1 MVKHSITF
9 HDLNLNEITQL
20 NSLLHSL
27 RSGPETSDQ
36 AAPSEAPKKRGRPAK
51 TVSPDEDEDFGKK
64 PLKKKDLKS
73 DDEDESEEEDLDEE
87 DEDESDDGDPEEE
100 EDDSLSFDEVSDV
113 INKYG
118 GKDAKGMKE
127 IYSGFNLKNT
137 KELKANPKKWE
148 PVYRK
153 VMAKLKALKKA

>member
-1 MVKHSITF
+1 MSKMSVTF
-9 HDLNLNEITQL
+9 HDLTLSQVTQI
-20 NSLLHSL
+20 NSMLHTEAAK
-27 RSGPETSDQ
+27 ETP
-36 AAPSEAPKKRGRPAK
+36 AEETPAPKKRGRPSK
-51 TVSPDEDEDFGKK
+51 TVSPDEEEDFGKK

-73 DDEDESEEEDLDEE
+73 DDEDEEEEEDEENESESDDEEE
-87 DEDESDDGDPEEE
+87 DEDEE
-100 EDDSLSFDEVSDV
+100 EDDSLSFDEVSAA

-118 GKDAKGMKE
+118 TKDAKGMKE